1 MIYIQAGGD
10 LPPTDR
16 APSGPGCSRI
26 HGSAWIVEERAA
38 RGPGLVSRAV

>member
-26 HGSAWIVEERAA
+26 HGSALIAEECGTRA
-38 RGPGLVSRAV
+38 RAGESSC